1 MSRHPIFHSESS
13 NVMTSTPVHLMSRT
27 PPPQNN
33 CNCRGVYAA
42 AIDPLPL
49 QLHLPRSTWQTSSNR
64 ITAPPQLIKKA
75 TMEINKRTVI
85 LGENPQ
91 TIYFEKLW
99 ISNPIFIKIG
109 GAFIPPIRVKS
120 LSLSIILFKPLSLS
134 LSHLYFS
141 NKLFRLVTQHFVDFI
156 LPDLPLYFQ
165 IFVLGERSITLAFY
179 RTRTPF
185 TINPLLVLFIMLL
198 PLTL

>member
-1 MSRHPIFHSESS
+1 MWKLTLGLSMFRSFLVVDWGKILSLSVYNNTQPTRRMSRHPIFHSESS

-75 TMEINKRTVI
+75 TMQINK
-85 LGENPQ
+85 LY
-91 TIYFEKLW
+91 YFEILW
-99 ISNPIFIKIG
+99 ISNPIFIKIN
-109 GAFIPPIRVKS
+109 GAIIPSIRVNLHTYTPISS
-120 LSLSIILFKPLSLS
+120 LSLSLIYI
-134 LSHLYFS
+134 
-141 NKLFRLVTQHFVDFI
+141 
-156 LPDLPLYFQ
+156 FQ
-165 IFVLGERSITLAFY
+165 TNYSD
-179 RTRTPF
+179 
-185 TINPLLVLFIMLL
+185 
-198 PLTL
+198 

>member
-75 TMEINKRTVI
+75 TMQINK
-85 LGENPQ
+85 LY
-91 TIYFEKLW
+91 YFEILW
-99 ISNPIFIKIG
+99 ISNPIFIKIN
-109 GAFIPPIRVKS
+109 GAIIPSIRVNLHTYTPIS
-120 LSLSIILFKPLSLS
+120 SLS

-141 NKLFRLVTQHFVDFI
+141 NKLFRLVTHHFDDFI
-156 LPDLPLYFQ
+156 LPVLPLYFQ
-165 IFVLGERSITLAFY
+165 IFVLGERSITLVFY

-185 TINPLLVLFIMLL
+185 TINPLLILFIMLL